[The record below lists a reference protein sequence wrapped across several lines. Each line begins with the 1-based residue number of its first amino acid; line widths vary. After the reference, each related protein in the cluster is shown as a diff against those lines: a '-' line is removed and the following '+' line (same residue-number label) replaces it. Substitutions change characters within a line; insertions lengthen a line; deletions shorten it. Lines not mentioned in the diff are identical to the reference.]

1 MAKMNCMRG
10 VCASLA
16 IVIFLSNQRDLN
28 DLRMYVLCLNVRV
41 VPFVKLPQGVRRESV
56 SN

>member
-1 MAKMNCMRG
+1 MNFMHG

-16 IVIFLSNQRDLN
+16 IVISLSNQRDLK

-41 VPFVKLPQGVRRESV
+41 VPFVKLPQGMRRESV

>member
-1 MAKMNCMRG
+1 MAEMNFMHG

-16 IVIFLSNQRDLN
+16 IVISLSNQRDLK

-41 VPFVKLPQGVRRESV
+41 VPFVKLPQGMRRESV